1 MKHSPQFVAVILLLI
16 AGCGDSGSS
25 AGREGGKQHPEGTQR
40 ASVQL
45 ALNWYPEAEHGG
57 YFAADELGI
66 YGDHQLTVEI
76 IPGSPGTSRVILQE
90 LATRRVSFAVS
101 SADQVVEQR
110 ARGLPIVALFAP
122 VQQSPRCIMVH
133 KSSGIGSLEELANL
147 ELSVSETRPFALWMK
162 KQLPLNGVTFVPF
175 SGLVGE
181 FLSKPNFAQQA
192 YVFSEPFIAT
202 EHGSDPVSLMLSDIG
217 YNPYASVLVTSEQ
230 MLAEHPETVKLMQK
244 AVRAGWLEYLK
255 DSNSTNKRI
264 HAENSD
270 MSLAALEYGATA
282 LTKLCQTED
291 DAPVGTMTSA
301 RWQQLIDQ
309 LVELEVIE
317 TNSVQAEECYL
328 AQAVELTT
336 E

>member
-1 MKHSPQFVAVILLLI
+1 MRCFQQIGATAVLLVV
-16 AGCGDSGSS
+16 GCSEPNSGPET
-25 AGREGGKQHPEGTQR
+25 GRQDTDGTQQV
-40 ASVQL
+40 SVQL
-45 ALNWYPEAEHGG
+45 ALNWYPESEHGG

-66 YGDHQLTVEI
+66 FDQHRLNVEI

-90 LATRRVSFAVS
+90 LATGRVPFAIS

-133 KSSGIGSLEELANL
+133 KSSGIASLEELTNV
-147 ELSVSETRPFALWMK
+147 ELAVSETRPFALWMK
-162 KQLPLNGVTFVPF
+162 KHLPLTDVTFVPF
-175 SGLVGE
+175 NGLVGE

-202 EHGSDPVSLMLSDIG
+202 EQGSDPVSLMLSDIG
-217 YNPYASVLVTSEQ
+217 YDPYASVLVTSEQ
-230 MLAEHPETVKLMQK
+230 MLADQPETVRKMQQ

-255 DSNSTNKRI
+255 DPQVTNMRI
-264 HAENSD
+264 HSENPD
-270 MSLAALEYGATA
+270 MSLAALEYGTEA
-282 LTKLCQTED
+282 LSTLCQPED
-291 DAPVGTMTSA
+291 GALIGTMTSA

-317 TNSVQAEECYL
+317 KESVRADDCFLADAEQENI
-328 AQAVELTT
+328 Q
-336 E
+336 